1 MFTDGSRF
9 FAYATWVIMV
19 TLAIVLTSNRF
30 LSFVADP
37 GWPGLVTLLIFGL
50 VYLNF
55 TYAAIKRFIMKVP
68 EPTNEHHFLTGIIFI
83 LPAIWINLVSEHT
96 AGSEF
101 ILTAVLLLA
110 CGLGNYYGHRAGIR
124 KRHEYIQKLK
134 EKQRKEAAKAD
145 NAQTG

>member
-19 TLAIVLTSNRF
+19 SLAIVLTANRF

-37 GWPGLVTLLIFGL
+37 GWPGLVTLLVFGF

-55 TYAAIKRFIMKVP
+55 TYAAIRRFIMKVA
-68 EPTNEHHFLTGIIFI
+68 EPTNEHYLLSALIF
-83 LPAIWINLVSEHT
+83 LPAAAWILLFSTYTE
-96 AGSEF
+96 GSEF

-110 CGLGNYYGHRAGIR
+110 CGLGTYYGNRAGIR
-124 KRHEYIQKLK
+124 KRYEYIQKLK
-134 EKQRKEAAKAD
+134 EKQRKQAEKVEEGQA
-145 NAQTG
+145 G